1 MSSKLNIFSFLGF
14 GKKSPMTAADLM
26 SEDAKAAA
34 AWIETVNPLRGMTSQ
49 RMQNLYDA
57 SRNGDTVHLQWLYN
71 EIEKVDPT
79 LLICAQRR
87 RGALA
92 SLDWTIKTRS
102 ERRVRGFDAKL
113 AEEQSAALEAAF
125 GDAEMANF
133 NDAVEHL
140 AGAFFRGF
148 AHVLPVWSADGLSIR
163 RFETLDQWN
172 FCRDIQTG
180 TWYWNPEAN
189 AYTDY
194 SSCRPIPDGEVVAMV
209 APYHIDYPAMT
220 IYLRS
225 AVGEKGWAKFVER
238 FGIPPCILT
247 LPSDIPNDQIGEWR
261 RAAEKVAE
269 GGSGAMPNGTGVN
282 FCDGARGINPFKD
295 FIHNQRELVVLMS
308 TGGMLT
314 SLTEAGS
321 GTLAGNAHA
330 DTWAEIRRM
339 DSAKIG
345 SVINRDLAGR
355 ILDRAFPG
363 KPHLAYFA
371 FATEAVPSPGEVFED
386 AGKART
392 AGYLVDKAQLEE
404 MTGYKLEKIEEPAA
418 PKPTYIPLHTT
429 TNKVVGNSGSGTMEN
444 SSVPLTSTT
453 TTPPTT
459 TTNADLLKAFAADTN
474 AAGKAVAELLKNP
487 TQEAA
492 ASLLAKLD
500 TLMPDDP
507 ATAAV
512 IAEAMAKEFGVQVKN
527 AITNPCPKCHHQLRA
542 DGGCT
547 HCEMSANHDK
557 GKSALEKAISDKAD
571 VLDAMSRKSIGN
583 IDFVWGTPGK
593 GADFDGGEG
602 ISHILAKHPD
612 AAQQIT
618 GVIAFGDVYDM
629 PSENKYYIVKGRRMV
644 VLRKREKMNSYVV
657 TGFKAD
663 DPNKV
668 RNIRKEGKLLE
679 KGE

>member
-1 MSSKLNIFSFLGF
+1 MSKLNIFSFLGF

-26 SEDAKAAA
+26 SEDAKQAA
-34 AWIETVNPLRGMTSQ
+34 AWIETVNPLRGMTAQ

-102 ERRVRGFDAKL
+102 EKRVRGFDAKL

-148 AHVLPVWSADGLSIR
+148 AHVLPVWSADGLSIK

-392 AGYLVDKAQLEE
+392 AGYLVDRAQLEE
-404 MTGYKLEKIEEPAA
+404 MTGYKLEKIEVKAEGEGEQWNARPFMNKA
-418 PKPTYIPLHTT
+418 KVEGEGEQRNDTT
-429 TNKVVGNSGSGTMEN
+429 VGLGP
-444 SSVPLTSTT
+444 SSSPI
-453 TTPPTT
+453 
-459 TTNADLLKAFAADTN
+459 LKAFAADTS

-492 ASLLAKLD
+492 AALLAKLD
-500 TLMPDDP
+500 TLLPDDP
-507 ATAAV
+507 AMAAV
-512 IAEAMAKEFGVQVKN
+512 IAEAMAKEFGK
-527 AITNPCPKCHHQLRA
+527 
-542 DGGCT
+542 D
-547 HCEMSANHDK
+547 
-557 GKSALEKAISDKAD
+557 
-571 VLDAMSRKSIGN
+571 
-583 IDFVWGTPGK
+583 
-593 GADFDGGEG
+593 
-602 ISHILAKHPD
+602 
-612 AAQQIT
+612 
-618 GVIAFGDVYDM
+618 
-629 PSENKYYIVKGRRMV
+629 NK
-644 VLRKREKMNSYVV
+644 
-657 TGFKAD
+657 
-663 DPNKV
+663 
-668 RNIRKEGKLLE
+668 
-679 KGE
+679 

>member
-26 SEDAKAAA
+26 SEDAKQAA
-34 AWIETVNPLRGMTSQ
+34 AWIETVNPLRGMTAQ

-148 AHVLPVWSADGLSIR
+148 AHILPVWSADGLSIR

-194 SSCRPIPDGEVVAMV
+194 SSCRPIPDGEVVTMV

-371 FATEAVPSPGEVFED
+371 FATEAVPSPGEVFDD
-386 AGKART
+386 ASKART

-404 MTGYKLEKIEEPAA
+404 MTGYKLEKIEEGVGLGERRTMDVRPFM
-418 PKPTYIPLHTT
+418 
-429 TNKVVGNSGSGTMEN
+429 NKDVE
-444 SSVPLTSTT
+444 TSTVDLHLQP
-453 TTPPTT
+453 TPI
-459 TTNADLLKAFAADTN
+459 LKAFAADMSP
-474 AAGKAVAELLKNP
+474 AGNAVAELLKNP

>member
-1 MSSKLNIFSFLGF
+1 M
-14 GKKSPMTAADLM
+14 
-26 SEDAKAAA
+26 
-34 AWIETVNPLRGMTSQ
+34 NPLRGMTSQ

-87 RGALA
+87 RGAIA

-125 GDAEMANF
+125 GDAELANF

-140 AGAFFRGF
+140 AGSFFRGF

-194 SSCRPIPDGEVVAMV
+194 SSCRPIPDGEVVTMV

-371 FATEAVPSPGEVFED
+371 FATEAVPSPGEVFDD

-404 MTGYKLEKIEEPAA
+404 MTGYKLEKIEEPVGREVHGA
-418 PKPTYIPLHTT
+418 PLFNKNTIHPEHTDAI
-429 TNKVVGNSGSGTMEN
+429 SGSE
-444 SSVPLTSTT
+444 SK
-453 TTPPTT
+453 
-459 TTNADLLKAFAADTN
+459 ALLAAFAKDTG
-474 AAGKAVAELLKNP
+474 AAAEAVAKLLENP
-487 TQEAA
+487 SPEAA
-492 ASLLAKLD
+492 AALLAKLD
-500 TLMPDDP
+500 TLLPKDP
-507 ATAAV
+507 ETAAV
-512 IAEAMAKEFGVQVKN
+512 ISKAMAEEFGVQVKN

>member
-1 MSSKLNIFSFLGF
+1 MSKLNIFSFLGF
-14 GKKSPMTAADLM
+14 GKKSPMSAADLM

-34 AWIETVNPLRGMTSQ
+34 AWIETVNPLRGMTAQ

-71 EIEKVDPT
+71 EIEKFDPT
-79 LLICAQRR
+79 LLICSQRR

-92 SLDWTIKTRS
+92 SLDWTVKTRS
-102 ERRVRGFDAKL
+102 ERRARGFDAKL
-113 AEEQSAALEAAF
+113 AEEQSAALEVAF
-125 GDAEMANF
+125 GDAEMSNF

-371 FATEAVPSPGEVFED
+371 FATEAVPSPGEVFDD
-386 AGKART
+386 ATKARN
-392 AGYLVDKAQLEE
+392 AGYIVDKAQLEE
-404 MTGYKLEKIEEPAA
+404 MTGYKLEKIEVKAEGEGEQWNARPFM
-418 PKPTYIPLHTT
+418 
-429 TNKVVGNSGSGTMEN
+429 NKRLRPEVEVEKIDRQPQPSTSEL
-444 SSVPLTSTT
+444 LT
-453 TTPPTT
+453 
-459 TTNADLLKAFAADTN
+459 AFAADTS
-474 AAGKAVAELLKNP
+474 AAGKAVADLLKNP
-487 TQEAA
+487 TPEAA
-492 ASLLAKLD
+492 AALLAKID
-500 TLMPDDP
+500 TLLPDDQ
-507 ATAAV
+507 AMTAV
-512 IAEAMAKEFGVQVKN
+512 IAEAMAKEFGAQVKN
-527 AITNPCPKCHHQLRA
+527 VVDNNGTSHS
-542 DGGCT
+542 D
-547 HCEMSANHDK
+547 AN
-557 GKSALEKAISDKAD
+557 G
-571 VLDAMSRKSIGN
+571 R
-583 IDFVWGTPGK
+583 
-593 GADFDGGEG
+593 FDGGNGGGGVSPAQKEHKSATPDQVSAFQKNLPEKISAEDFDALLTAGFTDKDGAGNSVKYGTLLRDHLTNDGHSTNDINARKSRLG
-602 ISHILAKHPD
+602 IA
-612 AAQQIT
+612 
-618 GVIAFGDVYDM
+618 V
-629 PSENKYYIVKGRRMV
+629 RMV
-644 VLRKREKMNSYVV
+644 RETTPVPSKDPGKPNERVYFGLVNGKAYLAVADEHNEIGAMEMVSYRRDGRKDAR
-657 TGFKAD
+657 
-663 DPNKV
+663 
-668 RNIRKEGKLLE
+668 
-679 KGE
+679 

>member
-1 MSSKLNIFSFLGF
+1 MSKLNIFSFLGF

-148 AHVLPVWSADGLSIR
+148 AHILPVWSADGLSIK

-371 FATEAVPSPGEVFED
+371 FATEAVPSPGEVFD
-386 AGKART
+386 AATKARN

-404 MTGYKLEKIEEPAA
+404 MTGYKLEKIENPTADALA
-418 PKPTYIPLHTT
+418 PQLRDSSALF
-429 TNKVVGNSGSGTMEN
+429 NKR
-444 SSVPLTSTT
+444 SVSE
-453 TTPPTT
+453 
-459 TTNADLLKAFAADTN
+459 ASDESELLKAFAADMSP
-474 AAGKAVAELLKNP
+474 AGKAVAELLKNP

-492 ASLLAKLD
+492 AALLAKLD

-512 IAEAMAKEFGVQVKN
+512 IAEAMAKEFGK
-527 AITNPCPKCHHQLRA
+527 
-542 DGGCT
+542 D
-547 HCEMSANHDK
+547 
-557 GKSALEKAISDKAD
+557 
-571 VLDAMSRKSIGN
+571 
-583 IDFVWGTPGK
+583 
-593 GADFDGGEG
+593 
-602 ISHILAKHPD
+602 
-612 AAQQIT
+612 
-618 GVIAFGDVYDM
+618 
-629 PSENKYYIVKGRRMV
+629 NKQ
-644 VLRKREKMNSYVV
+644 
-657 TGFKAD
+657 
-663 DPNKV
+663 
-668 RNIRKEGKLLE
+668 
-679 KGE
+679 

>member
-1 MSSKLNIFSFLGF
+1 MSKLNIFSFLGF
-14 GKKSPMTAADLM
+14 GKKTPMSAADLM

-102 ERRVRGFDAKL
+102 ERRVRGFDSKL

-247 LPSDIPNDQIGEWR
+247 LPSDIPNDQISAWR
-261 RAAEKVAE
+261 TAAEKVAE

-345 SVINRDLAGR
+345 SVINRDLAGKV
-355 ILDRAFPG
+355 LDRAFPG

-371 FATEAVPSPGEVFED
+371 FATEAVPSPGEVFDD

-404 MTGYKLEKIEEPAA
+404 MTGYKLIEQTAPTDPTTGGMSPDQISKLIYPLRAGGYAIDEAMLERTLGLKLQRVSDPNAQPAA
-418 PKPTYIPLHTT
+418 PVANKNTIHPEHT
-429 TNKVVGNSGSGTMEN
+429 NAISGSE
-444 SSVPLTSTT
+444 SK
-453 TTPPTT
+453 
-459 TTNADLLKAFAADTN
+459 ALLAAFAKDTG
-474 AAGKAVAELLKNP
+474 AAAEAVAKLLENP
-487 TQEAA
+487 SPEAA
-492 ASLLAKLD
+492 AALLEKLNG
-500 TLMPDDP
+500 LMPDDP
-507 ATAAV
+507 AMAAV
-512 IAEAMAKEFGVQVKN
+512 IAEAMAKEFGK
-527 AITNPCPKCHHQLRA
+527 
-542 DGGCT
+542 D
-547 HCEMSANHDK
+547 
-557 GKSALEKAISDKAD
+557 
-571 VLDAMSRKSIGN
+571 
-583 IDFVWGTPGK
+583 
-593 GADFDGGEG
+593 
-602 ISHILAKHPD
+602 
-612 AAQQIT
+612 
-618 GVIAFGDVYDM
+618 
-629 PSENKYYIVKGRRMV
+629 NK
-644 VLRKREKMNSYVV
+644 
-657 TGFKAD
+657 
-663 DPNKV
+663 
-668 RNIRKEGKLLE
+668 
-679 KGE
+679 

>member
-1 MSSKLNIFSFLGF
+1 MSKLNIFSFLGF
-14 GKKSPMTAADLM
+14 GKKSPMSAADLM
-26 SEDAKAAA
+26 SDDAKAAA

-57 SRNGDTVHLQWLYN
+57 SRSGDTVHLQWLYN

-148 AHVLPVWSADGLSIR
+148 AHILPVWSADGLSIK

-194 SSCRPIPDGEVVAMV
+194 SSCRPIPDGEVVTMV

-225 AVGEKGWAKFVER
+225 AVGEKGWAKFIER

-295 FIHNQRELVVLMS
+295 FIRNQRELVVLMS

-345 SVINRDLAGR
+345 SVINRDLAGKV
-355 ILDRAFPG
+355 LDRAFPG

-371 FATEAVPSPGEVFED
+371 FATEAVPSPGEVFDD
-386 AGKART
+386 ATKARNS
-392 AGYLVDKAQLEE
+392 GYLVDKAQLEE
-404 MTGYKLEKIEEPAA
+404 MTGYKLEKIETPTADALATA
-418 PKPTYIPLHTT
+418 PQLRDSSAIF
-429 TNKVVGNSGSGTMEN
+429 NKR
-444 SSVPLTSTT
+444 SVSE
-453 TTPPTT
+453 
-459 TTNADLLKAFAADTN
+459 ASDKSELLKAFAKDMSP
-474 AAGKAVAELLKNP
+474 AGNAVAELLQNP
-487 TQEAA
+487 TSEAA
-492 ASLLAKLD
+492 AALLAKLD
-500 TLMPDDP
+500 TLLPDDP
-507 ATAAV
+507 AMAAV
-512 IAEAMAKEFGVQVKN
+512 LAEAMANEFGVTIENREYKRATDGKFSEVDGAPGKN
-527 AITNPCPKCHHQLRA
+527 PDSSETQAAEI
-542 DGGCT
+542 G
-547 HCEMSANHDK
+547 K
-557 GKSALEKAISDKAD
+557 GKSAVTKCLTDKVDVRNAVMRSD
-571 VLDAMSRKSIGN
+571 LGP
-583 IDFVWGTPGK
+583 IDFIYGDK
-593 GADFDGGEG
+593 DGG
-602 ISHILAKHPD
+602 IAHIVEKHGSEIVGNLPEVLVRGD
-612 AAQQIT
+612 LGNPYQQ
-618 GVIAFGDVYDM
+618 GQ
-629 PSENKYYIVKGRRMV
+629 K
-644 VLRKREKMNSYVV
+644 
-657 TGFKAD
+657 
-663 DPNKV
+663 
-668 RNIRKEGKLLE
+668 RNITHGPYTATVRLDRDGKNEKWVLTLFEKSKEG
-679 KGE
+679 